1 MNRLEAC
8 ESMMVSLLDGLIVF
22 MSEECICDRYNGK
35 SMLLRILED
44 LGVAG
49 NLLHRSDITICFAIL
64 LMSLSVMEV
73 LRDWVCWFCRIQQD
87 SLCRRE

>member
-1 MNRLEAC
+1 
-8 ESMMVSLLDGLIVF
+8 MVSLLDGLIVF